1 MLRKINKKNK
11 NEYYKLI
18 NNQITFDKEKYKFF
32 GILKDIKLEN
42 KKQLEYIS
50 HYNGKVYGYMSIL
63 IDIVN
68 ERVVNFSLIALEKN
82 KEFFIDLMNFIF
94 SITEVYSNFELRI
107 AEDSPAIK
115 VAEKFFKIYGFKK
128 LGTIEKSKKINDEWH
143 NENIYIY
150 NRR

>member
-1 MLRKINKKNK
+1 MLRKITKKNK

-18 NNQITFDKEKYKFF
+18 NNQIAFDKEKYKFF
-32 GILKDIKLEN
+32 GILKDVKLEN
-42 KKQLEYIS
+42 RKHLEYIS

-107 AEDSPAIK
+107 TEDSPAIK
-115 VAEKFFKIYGFKK
+115 IAEKFFKIYGFKK
-128 LGTIEKSKKINDEWH
+128 LGTTEKSKKINDEWH